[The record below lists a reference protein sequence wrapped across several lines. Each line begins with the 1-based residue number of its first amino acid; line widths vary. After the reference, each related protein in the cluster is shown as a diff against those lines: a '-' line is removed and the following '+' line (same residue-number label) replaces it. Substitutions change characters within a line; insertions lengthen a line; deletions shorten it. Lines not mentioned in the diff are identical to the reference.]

1 MGVIRILMLG
11 DAVGREGTGYLSS
24 SRRLASMR
32 KSLGA
37 DFVVVNGENSA
48 EGNGMTPASA
58 DALLDAGA
66 DVITGGN
73 HTWRRREIA
82 TALDDREELLRPANY
97 PAAAAGHG
105 YGIFDVAGRRIL
117 VMNLIGCVS
126 MEPVDSPFLTADK
139 ILEREK
145 GKYDMCVVDIHAE
158 ATSEKIALAR
168 YLDGRVSAVAG
179 THTHVQT
186 ADAQVLPGGTGY
198 ITDLGMCGSQNG
210 VLGVKTECILKK
222 FLVKT
227 PVFFEAATG
236 QCAAHGCLFT
246 IDTESGKC
254 LSAEGISF

>member
-1 MGVIRILMLG
+1 MGTIKILMLG
-11 DAVGREGTGYLSS
+11 DAVGKEGTNYLASG
-24 SRRLASMR
+24 RRLSAMR
-32 KSLGA
+32 KNLGA
-37 DFVVVNGENSA
+37 DLVIINGENSA
-48 EGNGMTPASA
+48 EGNGMSPSSA

-73 HTWRRREIA
+73 HTWRRREIPE
-82 TALDDREELLRPANY
+82 ALDDREELIRPANY

-105 YGIFDVAGRRIL
+105 YGIFDVCGWR
-117 VMNLIGCVS
+117 VMVINLIGCVS
-126 MEPVDSPFLTADK
+126 MEAVDSPFLTADK

-145 GKYDMCVVDIHAE
+145 GKYDVCVVDIHAE

-186 ADAQVLPGGTGY
+186 ADACVLSGGTGY
-198 ITDLGMCGSQNG
+198 ITDLGMCGSHAG

-227 PVFFEAATG
+227 PVFFEPAVG
-236 QCAAHGCLFT
+236 ECAAHGCLFT
-246 IDTESGKC
+246 VDTSSGKC
-254 LSAEGISF
+254 LAAEGISF